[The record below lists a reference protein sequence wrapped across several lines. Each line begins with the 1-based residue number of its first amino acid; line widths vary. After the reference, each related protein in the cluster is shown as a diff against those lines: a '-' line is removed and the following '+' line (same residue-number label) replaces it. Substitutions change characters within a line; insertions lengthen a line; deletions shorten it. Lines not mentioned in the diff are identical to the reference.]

1 MTRLEKCELLKSK
14 GYTYNPNTGKIFG
27 MFGKEITNRDK
38 EGYVILSVLGLKAH
52 HYAWFMTYGNVD
64 FEHLDHKDRN
74 PSNNKIENLRIITN
88 SQQRQNSNSKGYGW
102 HKINKKW
109 YSSISFD
116 GKRIHLGY
124 YKTEEEA
131 RDAYLE
137 AKKKYHII
145 D

>member
-38 EGYVILSVLGLKAH
+38 EGYVILSVVGLKGH
-52 HYAWFMTYGNVD
+52 HYAWYMTYGNVD

-74 PSNNKIENLRIITN
+74 TSNNKIKNLRIITN
-88 SQQRQNSNSKGYGW
+88 SQQRQNSKSKGYGW
-102 HKINKKW
+102 HKVNKKW
-109 YSSISFD
+109 YSSICFD
-116 GKRIHLGY
+116 AKRIHLGY
-124 YKTEEEA
+124 YKTEDEA
-131 RDAYLE
+131 RDAYIE
-137 AKKKYHII
+137 AKKKYHIT